1 MLFLCAT
8 QQKTT
13 NNPLS
18 EGCFES
24 FIEQLLVAQSFF
36 PGKHDRSLY
45 PQCLHWKVSMSAP
58 EEVKPEMELNY

>member
-1 MLFLCAT
+1 M
-8 QQKTT
+8 
-13 NNPLS
+13 S